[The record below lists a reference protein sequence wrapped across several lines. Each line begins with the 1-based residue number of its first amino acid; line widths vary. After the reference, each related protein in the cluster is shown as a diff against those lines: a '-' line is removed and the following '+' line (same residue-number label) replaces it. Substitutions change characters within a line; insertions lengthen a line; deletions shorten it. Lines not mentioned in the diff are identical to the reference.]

1 MLALEEGPFEL
12 PPLLFQ
18 PQTQNPPGDDLDL
31 LDPAMSTAAEHHDVS
46 QHVVPLRCAACDV
59 MDLAVPASAT
69 VQDVAQL
76 AAKHILG
83 VLGQ

>member
-1 MLALEEGPFEL
+1 MLRREEL
-12 PPLLFQ
+12 PVEFAPLLFA
-18 PQTQNPPGDDLDL
+18 PQAQDTPGDDVRL
-31 LDPAMSTAAEHHDVS
+31 LDPAMSRPAQHHDIG
-46 QHVVPLRCAACDV
+46 QLVVPLRCAACDV